1 MNITWVLLYVWSKI
15 YLLPK
20 VLVTQII
27 QPQKE
32 DKSIVPHVA
41 FTRLDSLCLRGR
53 RLTLLFIIYYA
64 WQLGS

>member
-32 DKSIVPHVA
+32 DRVSFH
-41 FTRLDSLCLRGR
+41 
-53 RLTLLFIIYYA
+53 TLL
-64 WQLGS
+64 SHD